1 MTTIREW
8 VSIPMPK
15 RQELRA
21 KFEIRQTGYVQVL
34 GNQVLSDGISEND
47 LYKYFSLEN
56 INKVMDWEEKT
67 QEEAF
72 KKLINPNI
80 KKDGKNN
87 TKTIEQSTDKSITKE
102 KTIGRSKTK

>member
-1 MTTIREW
+1 MTTTREW
-8 VSIPMPK
+8 LSIPMDK

-21 KFEIRQTGYVQVL
+21 KFEIRQTGYVQTIGAVI
-34 GNQVLSDGISEND
+34 LSDGISEND

-56 INKVMDWEEKT
+56 INKVMGWEEKT

-72 KKLINPNI
+72 EKLINPNI
-80 KKDGKNN
+80 KKDEENN
-87 TKTIEQSTDKSITKE
+87 TKTNKQVSNESTTKA